1 MIKGYDIKTIQD
13 GEIRDKKVLI
23 RVDYNIS
30 FNREHK
36 ISDDLRIRQSLPTLK
51 YLLDRNNKLILVS
64 HLGQPESRDNNLSL
78 APVAEH
84 LRKLIND
91 KQVLLLDHFDTEQGR
106 RFLAQQKV
114 NEIIILENIRFYPE
128 EKESSI
134 ELAKKLAAI
143 ADIYVNDAFGVSH
156 RSDSSITKVPK
167 LLPSYAGLL
176 LSREIEAISEVTKN
190 PKKPVLAIIG
200 GAKISTK
207 IAFLAVLLEKV
218 DCLILGGGIANTFL
232 HYEGSRLGSSLVE
245 YDLEDQIKIILNVAK
260 KKKVNIILPTDA
272 IVRSVD
278 NNSMEQLVLID
289 KVPDKYAVV
298 DIGPQTQAQ
307 FGLEIAKANTILWN
321 GPVGLVEEPQFSRG
335 TDFLF
340 YSIAQNDH
348 CYSLVGG
355 GDTIAAISNK

>member
-134 ELAKKLAAI
+134 ELAKK
-143 ADIYVNDAFGVSH
+143 
-156 RSDSSITKVPK
+156 
-167 LLPSYAGLL
+167 
-176 LSREIEAISEVTKN
+176 
-190 PKKPVLAIIG
+190 
-200 GAKISTK
+200 
-207 IAFLAVLLEKV
+207 
-218 DCLILGGGIANTFL
+218 
-232 HYEGSRLGSSLVE
+232 
-245 YDLEDQIKIILNVAK
+245 
-260 KKKVNIILPTDA
+260 
-272 IVRSVD
+272 
-278 NNSMEQLVLID
+278 
-289 KVPDKYAVV
+289 
-298 DIGPQTQAQ
+298 
-307 FGLEIAKANTILWN
+307 
-321 GPVGLVEEPQFSRG
+321 
-335 TDFLF
+335 
-340 YSIAQNDH
+340 
-348 CYSLVGG
+348 
-355 GDTIAAISNK
+355 